1 MNRIRKK
8 KVERVRDLAEK
19 ASEIVLEALEIL
31 TEAKDEECDELMA
44 IPDNLEESELYE
56 SIESA
61 YNILDDNCAG
71 LDNVNDFL
79 YDICDELET
88 IIDGG

>member
-1 MNRIRKK
+1 
-8 KVERVRDLAEK
+8 
-19 ASEIVLEALEIL
+19 
-31 TEAKDEECDELMA
+31 MA